1 MDGEDRFLLA
11 GNNENG
17 NTIMNPI
24 MLRFRPIAPKP
35 AMDGSVS
42 RYSDRDNKKGLVCMK
57 RAKRK
62 YVRVKKN
69 VKNIARSEKNNKA
82 KEGEDWFG
90 ETVVTLELF
99 PQIGKSSSENEMPR
113 EIDYS
118 VVQQMNFNENIFHAS
133 DLTAVVPGFRVV
145 ESWVTME
152 CVTDI
157 FVEEGRLG
165 RTDTEKVNS
174 LKVDTC
180 PGFVSDGVGGVRW
193 VNRAYRRMVGASGE
207 AEVVVWLAVM
217 KERLPVG
224 RGGFSCRVRV
234 VYGKEK
240 QTQTVP
246 CDVWSMKFGGF
257 AWRLDVEAALSLGR

>member
-1 MDGEDRFLLA
+1 MDGGDRSLR
-11 GNNENG
+11 GG
-17 NTIMNPI
+17 YDDKMIMNQI

-35 AMDGSVS
+35 AGDGGSAS
-42 RYSDRDNKKGLVCMK
+42 GYSDPDKKKKDMVEKK

-62 YVRVKKN
+62 YVRVKKSCVRKDPDN
-69 VKNIARSEKNNKA
+69 HKA
-82 KEGEDWFG
+82 KEGADWIG
-90 ETVVTLELF
+90 ETVVTLELL
-99 PQIGKSSSENEMPR
+99 PEIGKRFEEGGISKDA
-113 EIDYS
+113 DYS
-118 VVQQMNFNENIFHAS
+118 GVQQVSSLLSLNMGGNNFHVS
-133 DLTAVVPGFRVV
+133 DLVVV
-145 ESWVTME
+145 ESSVTVE
-152 CVTDI
+152 CVTDTWG
-157 FVEEGRLG
+157 ELEGRLG
-165 RTDTEKVNS
+165 CTDEEKARN
-174 LKVDTC
+174 LEVDTC

-246 CDVWSMKFGGF
+246 CDVWSMEFGGF